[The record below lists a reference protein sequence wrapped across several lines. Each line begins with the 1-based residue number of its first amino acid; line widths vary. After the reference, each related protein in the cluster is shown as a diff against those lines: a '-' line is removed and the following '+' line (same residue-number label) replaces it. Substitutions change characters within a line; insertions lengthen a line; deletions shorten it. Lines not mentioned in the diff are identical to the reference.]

1 MAMQAFTSPATPMGQ
16 TGPFGDPP
24 NDSPDNP
31 TKRLIASAKKEAM
44 VSTTFKVLTT
54 VVNNLS
60 EMQDETWY
68 EADANFKIV
77 FARIANFQTG
87 EVEHTRIMQMARP
100 HGGER
105 MGHHLPHARL
115 LLLPLVQHL
124 LHRHA
129 LQPVLAAAEIAGDNR
144 ERHRLGKLRQIVFRR
159 RIRRGFFV
167 GGCERVDQK
176 EWRH

>member
-60 EMQDETWY
+60 EMQDETWH

-77 FARIANFQTG
+77 FARIAHLDKR
-87 EVEHTRIMQMARP
+87 VEDLEKMRTALHPTPIFARS
-100 HGGER
+100 
-105 MGHHLPHARL
+105 L
-115 LLLPLVQHL
+115 
-124 LHRHA
+124 
-129 LQPVLAAAEIAGDNR
+129 
-144 ERHRLGKLRQIVFRR
+144 
-159 RIRRGFFV
+159 
-167 GGCERVDQK
+167 
-176 EWRH
+176 